1 MIDSNR
7 WLLPDGIEEV
17 LPPMAGR
24 VETLRRNLL
33 DLYNSWGYDLV
44 IPPFV
49 EFLESLLTGV
59 GSDLDLKTFKVT
71 DQLTGRLMGVRAD
84 MTPQVA
90 RIDAHS
96 LKHQG
101 PTRLC
106 YSGSVLHTRAANMLA
121 SRSPIQM
128 GAELYG
134 CNSLAADTEIVSL
147 MLETIKCAGL
157 NDVCLDIGNVAIY
170 RHLVATAA
178 LNNAQEEAL
187 FVAA

>member
-33 DLYNSWGYDLV
+33 NLYKSWGYDLV

-59 GSDLDLKTFKVT
+59 GSDLDIKTFKVT

-84 MTPQVA
+84 MTP
-90 RIDAHS
+90 HS
-96 LKHQG
+96 S
-101 PTRLC
+101 
-106 YSGSVLHTRAANMLA
+106 SG
-121 SRSPIQM
+121 
-128 GAELYG
+128 
-134 CNSLAADTEIVSL
+134 
-147 MLETIKCAGL
+147 
-157 NDVCLDIGNVAIY
+157 
-170 RHLVATAA
+170 
-178 LNNAQEEAL
+178 
-187 FVAA
+187 